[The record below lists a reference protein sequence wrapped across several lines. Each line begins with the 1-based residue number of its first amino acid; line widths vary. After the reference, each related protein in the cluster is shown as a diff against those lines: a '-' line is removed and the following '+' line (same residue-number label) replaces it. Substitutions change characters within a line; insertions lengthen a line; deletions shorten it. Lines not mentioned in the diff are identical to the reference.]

1 MGAGEWLDEFWGVD
15 VEGMMALLLVG
26 VEGICNRVMWEVGL
40 CVVYRL
46 GNDGREESNCCM
58 VRLLMDF
65 GPALTYKLS
74 SSLNS

>member
-15 VEGMMALLLVG
+15 VEGMVALLVG
-26 VEGICNRVMWEVGL
+26 WMEGICA
-40 CVVYRL
+40 
-46 GNDGREESNCCM
+46 

-74 SSLNS
+74 SSLNSSTQYTALNKWIALTVI

>member
-15 VEGMMALLLVG
+15 VEGMVALLLG
-26 VEGICNRVMWEVGL
+26 GMEGICA
-40 CVVYRL
+40 
-46 GNDGREESNCCM
+46 

-65 GPALTYKLS
+65 GPTLTYKLS